1 MKQKYLLIVIFLI
14 ASRAVAQPGTLDT
27 TFGEEGK
34 VLSTTLLGLPYAA
47 QSIIVEKDG
56 DILVGSGEGT
66 AFLLKQFL
74 NNGYPDSAF
83 GNAGETRTKFE
94 NYLDAYIISVSV
106 TNDNKIIAAGIG
118 DGGLGSH
125 NSDILLARY
134 FENGKLDSSFG
145 TNGKVIGNFNLIEI
159 ISCMKITNEG
169 KILVAGYC
177 EAGED
182 GKDNC
187 FLAQF
192 NSDGSVDTNFGD
204 SGKVITDVDSFYQSY
219 INSIAITPDGGIIA
233 AGSAKYIPNFKQDQ
247 MLLAKYTADGKPD
260 TGFGNNGLVFTNVG
274 PDADYAYAVAIQNDG
289 RIVVGG
295 VANYFALDSAA
306 MAVVRYNID
315 GSLDQSFNN
324 TGFLSIFFGTDNAVA
339 KALVIQP
346 GGNFILGGSKGPD
359 YSSPPNYAAA
369 DFALASVTKDGK
381 IDSSFGSNGVV
392 TTDFSGNQ
400 DGCYALALQA
410 DGKII
415 AVGGSVD
422 PNLQIGYI
430 ALARYNNDLTKKQII
445 FAKIRR
451 WWLHHNGIMW
461 DNVPGIKNYAIQR
474 SGDGAHWSTVYSTSV
489 NHSPLFGN
497 NSQLTINNSPLSIHN
512 YYNDATPLPG
522 DNYYRLQ
529 TTSIDGA
536 VSYSN
541 VLAINNNNAIKISP
555 NPAKNILHVEGLPK
569 DKKVRLSVVDLTG
582 TVKLQTIAN
591 TVSLYDI
598 NIASLHPGNYLL
610 KIENG
615 SEVLTKQFLKE

>member
-1 MKQKYLLIVIFLI
+1 L
-14 ASRAVAQPGTLDT
+14 
-27 TFGEEGK
+27 
-34 VLSTTLLGLPYAA
+34 LSTTPNGLPWPAYSLIAK
-47 QSIIVEKDG
+47 KDG
-56 DILVGSGEGT
+56 NILVGSGEGK

-74 NNGYPDSAF
+74 NNGTVDSSF
-83 GNAGETRTKFE
+83 GNAGETRTEFK
-94 NYLDAYIISVSV
+94 NYLDAYTIAIGI
-106 TNDNKIIAAGIG
+106 TKENKIVASGNG
-118 DGGLGSH
+118 SGLGVH
-125 NSDILLARY
+125 DNDILLARY

-145 TNGKVIGNFNLIEI
+145 TNGKVIGDFKLIEI

-219 INSIAITPDGGIIA
+219 INSIAITPDGSIIA
-233 AGSAKYIPNFKQDQ
+233 AGSAEYIPNFKQDQ

-306 MAVVRYNID
+306 MAVVRYNSD

-346 GGNFILGGSKGPD
+346 DGNYILGGSKSPD
-359 YSSPPNYAAA
+359 YTSPPNYAAT
-369 DFALASVTKDGK
+369 DFALVSVTKDGK
-381 IDSSFGSNGVV
+381 IDSSFGTYGIV
-392 TTDFSGNQ
+392 TTDFSDGQ

-410 DGKII
+410 DGKIL
-415 AVGGSVD
+415 AAGGSVD
-422 PNLQIGYI
+422 PNLQISYI
-430 ALARYNNDLTKKQII
+430 ALARYNNGLSKKQIL

-451 WWLHHNGIMW
+451 WWQHHNGIMW

-474 SGDGAHWSTVYSTSV
+474 SGDGAHWSTVYSAPI
-489 NHSPLFGN
+489 NHSPLSGN
-497 NSQLTINNSPLSIHN
+497 N
-512 YYNDATPLPG
+512 YYNDATPLNG
-522 DNYYRLQ
+522 GNYYRLQ
-529 TTSIDGA
+529 TTSVTGA
-536 VSYSN
+536 VNYSN
-541 VLAINNNNAIKISP
+541 VVAINNTAIKISP
-555 NPAKNILHVEGLPK
+555 NPAKNVLHIEGLPK
-569 DKKVRLSVVDLTG
+569 DKKVKLSVVDLTG
-582 TVKLQTIAN
+582 TVKIQTIAN
-591 TVSLYDI
+591 TVPLYNI

-610 KIENG
+610 KIESG
-615 SEVLTKQFLKE
+615 SDVVTRQFVKE